1 MNEISKKR
9 KWSVDLNDESI
20 IQCKNVKLIDDK
32 NNQTQK
38 ETENDFDFPDMDFDF
53 LEVRQFFCI

>member
-1 MNEISKKR
+1 MNGISKKR

-53 LEVRQFFCI
+53 LEVGQ

>member
-53 LEVRQFFCI
+53 LEVGQ